1 MNEDSNEEMNEE
13 MNGRTNEEMN
23 EQIKPAVAHKRA
35 ISARPRENGIWK

>member
-1 MNEDSNEEMNEE
+1 MNDEANEDMNNEMNEQ
-13 MNGRTNEEMN
+13 MN